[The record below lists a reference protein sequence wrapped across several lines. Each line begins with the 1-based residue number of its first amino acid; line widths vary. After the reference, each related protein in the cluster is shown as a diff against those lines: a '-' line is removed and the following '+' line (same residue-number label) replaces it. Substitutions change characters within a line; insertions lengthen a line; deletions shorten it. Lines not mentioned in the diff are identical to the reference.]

1 MVVCILSLKPS
12 QICKYGK
19 LSHAFL
25 THVGMQP
32 VLTLEISR
40 LSCLSGSMLALT
52 LRQLR
57 GLMLMTVTERV
68 RISWNLAEVSR

>member
-1 MVVCILSLKPS
+1 MVVCIPNLKPG

-25 THVGMQP
+25 AHVGTQP

-40 LSCLSGSMLALT
+40 LSCLTGSMLALGCSNT
-52 LRQLR
+52 
-57 GLMLMTVTERV
+57 
-68 RISWNLAEVSR
+68 